1 LFRRSSSFPKPE
13 KPAASGTAT
22 AVVGAVGAV
31 IVGGGCYFMYKEKNV
46 SGLSYAHKLAIQK
59 VMDSEDLEL
68 RLDSPMYCFSTVSE
82 LRQYYKENEVS
93 TKEFN
98 PGGINFTSND
108 ETEPGYR
115 FSFFVKGPNEGYAA
129 RRAALVHACLRKEN
143 DELYWK
149 YLVGEIY
156 DVREIHK
163 KSAKQLTNPVLI
175 HNANG

>member
-1 LFRRSSSFPKPE
+1 
-13 KPAASGTAT
+13 
-22 AVVGAVGAV
+22 
-31 IVGGGCYFMYKEKNV
+31 
-46 SGLSYAHKLAIQK
+46 
-59 VMDSEDLEL
+59 MDS
-68 RLDSPMYCFSTVSE
+68 PIHCFSTVSE
-82 LRQYYKENEVS
+82 LRQYYKDNEVS

-98 PGGINFTSND
+98 PGGINFTSNGNVAPPIKFKFDYFSFLD

-143 DELYWK
+143 DELHWK

-163 KSAKQLTNPVLI
+163 KSAKQLTQPVLI
-175 HNANG
+175 HKTNG